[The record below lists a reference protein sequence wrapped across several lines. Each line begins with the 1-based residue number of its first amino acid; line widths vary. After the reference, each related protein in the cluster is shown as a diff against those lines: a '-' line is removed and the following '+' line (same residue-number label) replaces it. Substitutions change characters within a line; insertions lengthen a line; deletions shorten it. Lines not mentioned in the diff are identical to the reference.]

1 MVRKATAADANS
13 VYECHTIK
21 SAGCPEGVGGLQVVL
36 LCQDQ
41 FSVFCLTEM
50 IFLVLMLNNN
60 AFLRTQ
66 EYPAADHRNT
76 VFLWCRMGVP
86 GNA

>member
-50 IFLVLMLNNN
+50 IFLVLMLNEES
-60 AFLRTQ
+60 Q
-66 EYPAADHRNT
+66 S
-76 VFLWCRMGVP
+76 
-86 GNA
+86 